1 VIRQRTLKNTI
12 RATGIGLHTGK
23 KVYLTLSPA
32 AVNTGIVFKRT
43 DMSPSVSIQGS
54 ALNVQDTVLATTIG
68 KGDVKISTVE
78 HLMAAF
84 AGLGIDNCQ
93 VEVSGCEVPILDGS
107 AAPFVFLIQSAGILE
122 QGAARRFI
130 KIKEQVEVV
139 DGDKVAR
146 FEPYD
151 GFKCKFTIDFD
162 HPMFTNDVTT
172 TEIDFA
178 HTSFVREI
186 SRARTFGFV
195 KDIEALRQRDLALGG
210 SLDNAIVVDEYR
222 VLNED
227 GLRYPN
233 EFVKHKVLD
242 AIGDLYL
249 LGHSL
254 IGSYTG
260 VKSGHALNNRLV
272 RELLANAN
280 AWEEV
285 TFEDVVEGQDDS
297 LIADVLGKSL
307 NHAPSPVVAM
317 ARGGE
322 LTASLAGT

>member
-1 VIRQRTLKNTI
+1 MIRQRTLKNTI

-146 FEPYD
+146 FEPCLLY
-151 GFKCKFTIDFD
+151 
-162 HPMFTNDVTT
+162 
-172 TEIDFA
+172 
-178 HTSFVREI
+178 TSPSPR
-186 SRARTFGFV
+186 
-195 KDIEALRQRDLALGG
+195 
-210 SLDNAIVVDEYR
+210 
-222 VLNED
+222 D
-227 GLRYPN
+227 GLLSRM
-233 EFVKHKVLD
+233 
-242 AIGDLYL
+242 
-249 LGHSL
+249 
-254 IGSYTG
+254 
-260 VKSGHALNNRLV
+260 
-272 RELLANAN
+272 
-280 AWEEV
+280 
-285 TFEDVVEGQDDS
+285 
-297 LIADVLGKSL
+297 
-307 NHAPSPVVAM
+307 PSSA
-317 ARGGE
+317 
-322 LTASLAGT
+322 

>member
-1 VIRQRTLKNTI
+1 
-12 RATGIGLHTGK
+12 
-23 KVYLTLSPA
+23 
-32 AVNTGIVFKRT
+32 
-43 DMSPSVSIQGS
+43 M
-54 ALNVQDTVLATTIG
+54 QDTVLATTIG

-84 AGLGIDNCQ
+84 AGLGIDNCL
-93 VEVSGCEVPILDGS
+93 VEVSGSEVPILDGS

-139 DGDKVAR
+139 DGDKMAR

-162 HPMFTNDVTT
+162 HPMFTDDVTT

-307 NHAPSPVVAM
+307 NHSPSPVVAM

-322 LTASLAGT
+322 MTASLAGT